1 MAASCNWNQLW
12 TKGDLSVN
20 LASIRQVPDECFQDF
35 VDRLL
40 KAASK
45 IFGDS
50 RAGNPFV
57 TQLA

>member
-1 MAASCNWNQLW
+1 
-12 TKGDLSVN
+12 
-20 LASIRQVPDECFQDF
+20 

-50 RAGNPFV
+50 QAGNPFV
-57 TQLA
+57 IQLAYENVS